1 MVNTSY
7 SIAEGKGSEDILP
20 TLVFDD
26 GRFTY
31 FKFPGNRE
39 IPAVFNVLGDGS
51 ETLVNSRMED
61 DLLVVDRV
69 GRRLML
75 RAGSA
80 VVGVWN
86 EAFDIDG
93 IPPGDG
99 TTVPGVQRQL
109 KAKGTG
115 PAAGHERRWTTQRS
129 HAVTEQTNASKRV
142 PDDANAISPL
152 PGEPGIPNVAERQ
165 RITVSKKGLLAVG
178 LLILSLVVVAA
189 FTIQRFTASGK
200 KPEDET
206 SKRVSDRPTAAT
218 AEPRRLEMPLPVAAA
233 STPTATPRIP
243 AIVPTA
249 EELAEPISVRRTG
262 AGAPAGGNTKAAP
275 PEDAPVLLVSTRP
288 GISVGA
294 TASPARSAEPG
305 TAGAPEA
312 PAADARDPIANTARN
327 LQAYQRQLQGLMD
340 TLTRTT
346 AAATGQA
353 PVQFPA
359 GALLG
364 GAPGGGAPAG
374 APIGGAAAPGA
385 GLFGGQLQGSATP
398 RVAASM
404 LGNRSLTLPKG
415 TAFTCALKTKVIS
428 AVSGLVGCQ
437 VQRNV
442 YSDDGRVL
450 LIERGSHLDGEYR
463 IASVRPGTVRIPVL
477 WTRIRT
483 PLGVTVDID
492 SPGTGKLGESG
503 IDGYVDNRWP
513 ERIGAAMLLSL
524 IDDSVK
530 LIIQN
535 QANESNA
542 DTIVLPSTTA
552 NTSKL
557 AEKVLE
563 STISIPPL
571 IYQNQ
576 GGIVGIYVAR
586 DVDFSS
592 VYELQAVQR

>member
-1 MVNTSY
+1 MNEN
-7 SIAEGKGSEDILP
+7 ADKP
-20 TLVFDD
+20 
-26 GRFTY
+26 R
-31 FKFPGNRE
+31 RE
-39 IPAVFNVLGDGS
+39 
-51 ETLVNSRMED
+51 
-61 DLLVVDRV
+61 
-69 GRRLML
+69 
-75 RAGSA
+75 
-80 VVGVWN
+80 
-86 EAFDIDG
+86 
-93 IPPGDG
+93 
-99 TTVPGVQRQL
+99 
-109 KAKGTG
+109 
-115 PAAGHERRWTTQRS
+115 
-129 HAVTEQTNASKRV
+129 
-142 PDDANAISPL
+142 PDDTNSISPL
-152 PGEPGIPNVAERQ
+152 PGEAGIPNVAERQ
-165 RITVSKKGLLAVG
+165 RISVSRKGLLAVG
-178 LLILSLVVVAA
+178 LLVLSLLLVAA
-189 FTIQRFTASGK
+189 FAIQRFAASAK
-200 KPEDET
+200 KADDAE

-218 AEPRRLEMPLPVAAA
+218 AEPRRLEIPLPTAA
-233 STPTATPRIP
+233 SAAVTITPRIP

-249 EELAEPISVRRTG
+249 DEVAEPIGVRRTG
-262 AGAPAGGNTKAAP
+262 SGAPNGGNTKVAP

-288 GISVGA
+288 AVSSA
-294 TASPARSAEPG
+294 APPAHTRSSDRSESPSAER
-305 TAGAPEA
+305 PESD
-312 PAADARDPIANTARN
+312 PNDPIANTARN
-327 LQAYQRQLQGLMD
+327 LQGYQRQLQGLLD
-340 TLTRTT
+340 TLTRST
-346 AAATGQA
+346 ALATGQATGQA
-353 PVQFPA
+353 PT

-364 GAPGGGAPAG
+364 GSPVGGTPLGGMPLGAPGS
-374 APIGGAAAPGA
+374 
-385 GLFGGQLQGSATP
+385 GLLGGQFQGSATP

-442 YSDDGRVL
+442 FSDDGRVL

-483 PLGVTVDID
+483 PLGVTVDIE
-492 SPGTGKLGESG
+492 SPGTGQLGESG
-503 IDGYVDNRWP
+503 IDGYVDNRWG

-530 LIIQN
+530 LVIQN
-535 QANESNA
+535 QANDTNA

-563 STISIPPL
+563 STINIPPL

>member
-1 MVNTSY
+1 MNESTDRN
-7 SIAEGKGSEDILP
+7 E
-20 TLVFDD
+20 
-26 GRFTY
+26 R
-31 FKFPGNRE
+31 GN
-39 IPAVFNVLGDGS
+39 
-51 ETLVNSRMED
+51 
-61 DLLVVDRV
+61 
-69 GRRLML
+69 
-75 RAGSA
+75 
-80 VVGVWN
+80 
-86 EAFDIDG
+86 
-93 IPPGDG
+93 
-99 TTVPGVQRQL
+99 
-109 KAKGTG
+109 
-115 PAAGHERRWTTQRS
+115 
-129 HAVTEQTNASKRV
+129 
-142 PDDANAISPL
+142 DDANTIAPL
-152 PGEPGIPNVAERQ
+152 RGEAGIPNVAEPQ
-165 RITVSKKGLLAVG
+165 RISVSKKGLLAVA
-178 LLILSLVVVAA
+178 LLLLSLVVVAA
-189 FTIQRFTASGK
+189 FMIHRFAASGK
-200 KPEDET
+200 KEDEQ

-218 AEPRRLEMPLPVAAA
+218 TEPRRLEMPVIATAAA
-233 STPTATPRIP
+233 SSAGGPRIP

-249 EELAEPISVRRTG
+249 DEAAEPIGVRRTG
-262 AGAPAGGNTKAAP
+262 AGAPGGGNTKAIP
-275 PEDAPVLLVSTRP
+275 PEDAPVLLVSTKP
-288 GISVGA
+288 VPPVA
-294 TASPARSAEPG
+294 NAAAPARAAGPAEPI
-305 TAGAPEA
+305 
-312 PAADARDPIANTARN
+312 AADQQAPDPNDPIANTARN
-327 LQAYQRQLQGLMD
+327 LQGYQRQLQGLLD
-340 TLTRTT
+340 TLTRST
-346 AAATGQA
+346 AMATGQATGQA
-353 PVQFPA
+353 PT

-364 GAPGGGAPAG
+364 GPPIGAAPLAG
-374 APIGGAAAPGA
+374 AATPGA

-483 PLGVTVDID
+483 PHGATVDIE
-492 SPGTGKLGESG
+492 SPGTGQLGESG
-503 IDGYVDNRWP
+503 VDGYVDNRWT

-563 STISIPPL
+563 STINIPPL

-586 DVDFSS
+586 DVDFAS
-592 VYELQAVQR
+592 VYELRPVSQDPKERRP